1 MKYDKF
7 SDIVIVVLLLSVLY
21 ANPEFLQKFSH
32 NLLGKAVLLTIVLSL
47 TLHNNCMGFLAGL
60 IFIILL
66 KSHRENFEDGGAKQN
81 GGDEE
86 EEEEED
92 KKEGMRNPE
101 EEEEEEEEGD
111 DIPQENIKNLEKNPI
126 ESFGKKNARQMKAI
140 STQLV
145 GIMDGLAAE
154 NSVRPKKSSS
164 TVLELYKEKYANK

>member
-86 EEEEED
+86 EEEEEE
-92 KKEGMRNPE
+92 KEGMSNPE
-101 EEEEEEEEGD
+101 EEEEEEEDD

-126 ESFGKKNARQMKAI
+126 ESFGKKNARQMKVI
-140 STQLV
+140 SEQLV
-145 GIMDGLAAE
+145 GIMDGLSAE

>member
-66 KSHRENFEDGGAKQN
+66 KSHRENFEDGGAKEN
-81 GGDEE
+81 GDEE
-86 EEEEED
+86 EEEEE
-92 KKEGMRNPE
+92 KEGMRNPE

-164 TVLELYKEKYANK
+164 TILDLYKEKYANK